1 MRLNGI
7 IGAEIPYYKMMN
19 KAMPGPAKDTKRK
32 PKNGRLTEID
42 PKTNKPRLKS
52 GVPISRAVEV
62 RYMFENTD
70 VLPYQ
75 IEEMKVTISNL
86 QTRVKKLEDWQD
98 YRSWYRLGRCD
109 SDIGFAAAF
118 FLGIHM
124 ENHHYL
130 CNGADRY
137 LHGGGNSDISQT
149 GVSAVGIYYCRG

>member
-32 PKNGRLTEID
+32 PEID

-62 RYMFENTD
+62 LYMFENTD

-86 QTRVKKLEDWQD
+86 QTRVKKLEDWQ
-98 YRSWYRLGRCD
+98 
-109 SDIGFAAAF
+109 
-118 FLGIHM
+118 
-124 ENHHYL
+124 E
-130 CNGADRY
+130 
-137 LHGGGNSDISQT
+137 
-149 GVSAVGIYYCRG
+149 

>member
-7 IGAEIPYYKMMN
+7 VGAEIPYYKMMN

-62 RYMFENTD
+62 LYMFENTD

-75 IEEMKVTISNL
+75 IEEMKVTISAIPAEEAD
-86 QTRVKKLEDWQD
+86 KLAAMTDKAKIFLYLNDKIKEALNELSDFEGMFKEEIKED
-98 YRSWYRLGRCD
+98 
-109 SDIGFAAAF
+109 
-118 FLGIHM
+118 
-124 ENHHYL
+124 EE
-130 CNGADRY
+130 
-137 LHGGGNSDISQT
+137 GND
-149 GVSAVGIYYCRG
+149 

>member
-62 RYMFENTD
+62 LYMFENTD

-86 QTRVKKLEDWQD
+86 QTRVKSWRIGRNENSNNSNLN
-98 YRSWYRLGRCD
+98 YR
-109 SDIGFAAAF
+109 
-118 FLGIHM
+118 
-124 ENHHYL
+124 
-130 CNGADRY
+130 
-137 LHGGGNSDISQT
+137 
-149 GVSAVGIYYCRG
+149 CRGSSIIFSSTHYYVFLLCIWY

>member
-7 IGAEIPYYKMMN
+7 VGEEIPYYKMMN

-32 PKNGRLTEID
+32 PKNTKRKPKNSRLTEID

-62 RYMFENTD
+62 LYMFENTD

-86 QTRVKKLEDWQD
+86 QTRVKKLEDWQ
-98 YRSWYRLGRCD
+98 
-109 SDIGFAAAF
+109 
-118 FLGIHM
+118 
-124 ENHHYL
+124 E
-130 CNGADRY
+130 
-137 LHGGGNSDISQT
+137 
-149 GVSAVGIYYCRG
+149 